1 MSSTDPKVTC
11 FHDGECPICQLEI
24 KAMQKLDTAGNIRWV
39 DINQD
44 KEALA
49 RAGITYKQAMQ
60 RLHVLDANQQ
70 LQSGVLGFIQLWQQL
85 PYYRRLVPIVQRVP
99 LLLPILEGCY
109 SLFARYRLPLTG
121 KPQLKD

>member
-11 FHDGECPICQLEI
+11 FHDGECPICQLEV
-24 KAMQKLDTAGNIRWV
+24 KAMQKLDAAGNIQWV

-60 RLHVLDANQQ
+60 RLHVMDSNQQ
-70 LQSGVLGFIQLWQQL
+70 LQTGVLGFIQLWQQL

-99 LLLPILEGCY
+99 LLLPLLECCY

-121 KPQLKD
+121 KPQIKD